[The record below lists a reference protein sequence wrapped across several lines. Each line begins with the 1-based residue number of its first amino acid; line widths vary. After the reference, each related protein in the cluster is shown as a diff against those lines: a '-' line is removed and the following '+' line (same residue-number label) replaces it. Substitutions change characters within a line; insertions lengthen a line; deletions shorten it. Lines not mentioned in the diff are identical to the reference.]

1 MQFFQNQKQPQS
13 VPVSRSNQSIQ
24 PQSMSENE
32 ALEQAIRLS
41 LAESSIPRASNGEN
55 TREETEDE
63 MLARVLA
70 ESELEY
76 NNRQQAVAQEKK
88 DNCSIN

>member
-1 MQFFQNQKQPQS
+1 MP
-13 VPVSRSNQSIQ
+13 RSNQSIQ
-24 PQSMSENE
+24 PQSMSESE
-32 ALEQAIRLS
+32 AFEQAIRLS
-41 LAESSIPRASNGEN
+41 LAESSNPRASNSDN

-88 DNCSIN
+88 DNCSIH

>member
-24 PQSMSENE
+24 PQSMSESE

-41 LAESSIPRASNGEN
+41 LAESSNPRASNGGN